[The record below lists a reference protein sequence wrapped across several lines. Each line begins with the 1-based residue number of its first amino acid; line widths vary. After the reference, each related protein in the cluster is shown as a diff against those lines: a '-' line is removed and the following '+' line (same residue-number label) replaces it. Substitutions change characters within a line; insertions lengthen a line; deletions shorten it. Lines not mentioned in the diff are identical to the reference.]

1 MDIGMVH
8 PPPEEDE
15 KGYSEWKRKS
25 WMRDNVSF
33 IKDNYKGT
41 NKKGYFD

>member
-1 MDIGMVH
+1 MVH